1 MWGKIFW
8 IANLAFYRFFS
19 LMHKKVTPAVPVTA
33 AAPNGIFRGWM
44 DDALRIGM
52 NQNDNGDESVTYA
65 DGLSYHLKK

>member
-1 MWGKIFW
+1 
-8 IANLAFYRFFS
+8 
-19 LMHKKVTPAVPVTA
+19 MHKKVTPAVPVTA